1 MIHGGGTFHDVEVGG
16 LVFTVEILSP
26 GYPAGLRGCL
36 EREEPPTWAVYA
48 IDGRRVGVVG
58 TLLDEVEA
66 DEIHAAIR
74 DLVRG

>member
-1 MIHGGGTFHDVEVGG
+1 MNGQ
-16 LVFTVEILSP
+16 SSRRP
-26 GYPAGLRGCL
+26 GPSS
-36 EREEPPTWAVYA
+36 PTWAVYA

>member
-1 MIHGGGTFHDVEVGG
+1 VIHGGGTFYDVEVGG

-26 GYPAGLRGCL
+26 GYPAGLRGGL
-36 EREEPPTWAVYA
+36 EREQPPTWAVYA

-58 TLLDEVEA
+58 TLLDSSEE
-66 DEIHAAIR
+66 EQIHAAVL